1 MNGKYMP
8 GLSGHVAAIELE
20 IAQLKAAQG
29 HQAAGAVE
37 LRERIADL
45 HWIDWATVPAEDRRA
60 IYAAVIQRAE
70 VLGGEVVEVRVR
82 GV

>member
-1 MNGKYMP
+1 MASRP
-8 GLSGHVAAIELE
+8 AIAAEIAAIELE
-20 IAQLKAAQG
+20 ISQLKAAQG
-29 HQAAGAVE
+29 HQAAGDAE

-45 HWIDWATVPAEDRRA
+45 HWIDWATVPAKDRRA
-60 IYAAVIQRAE
+60 IYAAVVARVE